1 MPSRPIPLCSCRR
14 AQCWEGDARQER
26 GGGGAR
32 GEGRTGV
39 GKGGDGGPA
48 GEGIGGGG
56 HTGVERGVERD
67 RE

>member
-1 MPSRPIPLCSCRR
+1 M
-14 AQCWEGDARQER
+14 
-26 GGGGAR
+26 
-32 GEGRTGV
+32 